1 MNIFEKFIKDS
12 IGVSSVLGEIL
23 ITGIVVIAFGS
34 LFVII
39 TSVDKPADHTRLSVE
54 EWIDAPSD
62 IISLRHAGGESIDT
76 EDLKINVQING
87 TSYVYSS
94 SNISENLGKSFWEM
108 ADVIQ
113 INTSQEWGTGIVNE
127 ENMDVKLINTNSKEV
142 LPKYRIGFL
151 PESSKVHLKIPLT
164 LI

>member
-1 MNIFEKFIKDS
+1 MDRCS
-12 IGVSSVLGEIL
+12 
-23 ITGIVVIAFGS
+23 
-34 LFVII
+34 
-39 TSVDKPADHTRLSVE
+39 
-54 EWIDAPSD
+54 SD